1 MRDIRCFIAPEV
13 TSITPTGETEYLSLI
28 LGLPWLFAVDAIIS
42 IRQSAIMVGDTSLG
56 ETRRTV
62 ISPELVFCKDH
73 NLLIYPKSAL
83 AAPSRVEEVES
94 QDSSDS
100 SDNGDDELSDIEDPK
115 GFQ

>member
-1 MRDIRCFIAPEV
+1 MF
-13 TSITPTGETEYLSLI
+13 Y
-28 LGLPWLFAVDAIIS
+28 
-42 IRQSAIMVGDTSLG
+42 
-56 ETRRTV
+56 
-62 ISPELVFCKDH
+62 KDY

-100 SDNGDDELSDIEDPK
+100 SEDDGDDKLSDIKDPK